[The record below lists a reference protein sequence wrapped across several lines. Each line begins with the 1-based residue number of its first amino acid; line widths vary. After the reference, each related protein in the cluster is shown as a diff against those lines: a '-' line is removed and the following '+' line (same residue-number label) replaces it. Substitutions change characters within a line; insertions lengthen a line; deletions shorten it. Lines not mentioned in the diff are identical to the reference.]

1 MKTIYID
8 IGSRGGQ
15 QIEWA
20 LRSVDYAYGFE
31 PSPLSYDE
39 ISRIFANNPKVI
51 LHPFGLWNQ
60 TCKIEMFNEGAA
72 GGTIFRDYQSTG
84 PVPKKAMVKMV
95 RASDWFRDNLTEPA
109 KIIVKINCEG
119 GECDILNDLLDSGE
133 YDKVHTCLVD
143 FDVRKCPSKR
153 HEESKLLARLK
164 SLGIINVLPYMMIND
179 NTLLDRKIIW
189 KNVFGSEQ

>member
-1 MKTIYID
+1 
-8 IGSRGGQ
+8 
-15 QIEWA
+15 
-20 LRSVDYAYGFE
+20 
-31 PSPLSYDE
+31 
-39 ISRIFANNPKVI
+39 
-51 LHPFGLWNQ
+51 
-60 TCKIEMFNEGAA
+60 
-72 GGTIFRDYQSTG
+72 
-84 PVPKKAMVKMV
+84 MV

>member
-72 GGTIFRDYQSTG
+72 GGTIFRDYYQS
-84 PVPKKAMVKMV
+84 KKGKAVQKKSRLNVK
-95 RASDWFRDNLTEPA
+95 L
-109 KIIVKINCEG
+109 
-119 GECDILNDLLDSGE
+119 
-133 YDKVHTCLVD
+133 
-143 FDVRKCPSKR
+143 SKAWPTA
-153 HEESKLLARLK
+153 ES
-164 SLGIINVLPYMMIND
+164 
-179 NTLLDRKIIW
+179 
-189 KNVFGSEQ
+189 